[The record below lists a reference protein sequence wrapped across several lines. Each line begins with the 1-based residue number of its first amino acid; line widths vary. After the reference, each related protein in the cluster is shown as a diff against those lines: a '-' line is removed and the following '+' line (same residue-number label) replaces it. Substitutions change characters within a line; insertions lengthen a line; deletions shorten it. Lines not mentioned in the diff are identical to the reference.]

1 MDIKKEFIENFHS
14 TFEEII
20 NKDFSDNEKKEWLKC
35 LSYLKIDSLTLI
47 EIYFKHFR
55 FEESDLLK
63 SPSLSYSN
71 KDEGLPIRDKL
82 YENRR
87 FNKKVDTNLAIL
99 FYRIALIYQS
109 KLNNEFLNGNYSSE
123 EKNIILNLERNTIV
137 KGQRFGIPNELI
149 KSEITSFR
157 TFNRI
162 ENSEL
167 NFTKLRLS
175 LQENEK
181 FLSNNVDEDSYKMI
195 FSLKKVN
202 SKFKKVSWLG
212 SIFELKF
219 FINELFTQKIIIKDD
234 NYYLTI
240 IDCFLI
246 KGNEIEK
253 NQLANPRGS
262 KINTSLL
269 KSYISNSIIKISKKS
284 KG

>member
-1 MDIKKEFIENFHS
+1 
-14 TFEEII
+14 EEII

-35 LSYLKIDSLTLI
+35 LNYLKIDSLRLI
-47 EIYFKHFR
+47 QLLLKQIS
-55 FEESDLLK
+55 FEESNYLK

-71 KDEGLPIRDKL
+71 KNDGLPFINEL
-82 YENRR
+82 YINSRY
-87 FNKKVDTNLAIL
+87 NKKVDTNLAIL
-99 FYRIALIYQS
+99 FYRISLIYQS
-109 KLNNEFLNGNYSSE
+109 KLNNEFLNDNYSSE
-123 EKNIILNLERNTIV
+123 QKNIILNLERNTIL

-149 KSEITSFR
+149 KSEITSSR

-175 LQENEK
+175 LQENQK
-181 FLSNNVDEDSYKMI
+181 FLSKNVDEDSYKMI

-219 FINELFTQKIIIKDD
+219 FINELFTQKIIIKDE

-262 KINTSLL
+262 KVNTSLL
-269 KSYISNSIIKISKKS
+269 KSYISNSIIKVSRKI
-284 KG
+284 

>member
-1 MDIKKEFIENFHS
+1 MLVLQDYDRKRTIK
-14 TFEEII
+14 
-20 NKDFSDNEKKEWLKC
+20 
-35 LSYLKIDSLTLI
+35 
-47 EIYFKHFR
+47 
-55 FEESDLLK
+55 
-63 SPSLSYSN
+63 
-71 KDEGLPIRDKL
+71 
-82 YENRR
+82 
-87 FNKKVDTNLAIL
+87 
-99 FYRIALIYQS
+99 
-109 KLNNEFLNGNYSSE
+109 
-123 EKNIILNLERNTIV
+123 
-137 KGQRFGIPNELI
+137 
-149 KSEITSFR
+149 
-157 TFNRI
+157 
-162 ENSEL
+162 L

-269 KSYISNSIIKISKKS
+269 KSYISNSIIKISKKI
-284 KG
+284 